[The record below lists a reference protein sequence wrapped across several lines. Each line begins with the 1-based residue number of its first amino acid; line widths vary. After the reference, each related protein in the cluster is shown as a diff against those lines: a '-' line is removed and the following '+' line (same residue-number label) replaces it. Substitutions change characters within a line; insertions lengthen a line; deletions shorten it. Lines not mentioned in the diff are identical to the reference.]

1 MLVLLFLYFTLLFR
15 SKTSSPVISEYII
28 TVRWRLKAKFDFFIL
43 KDAATHKTPTRVVSH
58 SSSSDSGDVSDR
70 DDSQSSDKSMR
81 KGSKNI
87 VPMRRPSLMAVPA
100 ASRTQ
105 HFGSFYLRMGAVGK
119 SKSSWIFWH
128 KILNQMIFSVFGI
141 GSMIYSGLELGQ
153 YFEIEKD
160 SKCHNYLL
168 VITPG
173 TRITFIFIQMYF
185 IFFLNNEVK
194 YNIFIKAKSFYFKE
208 IIQSQVW
215 LLFTTISTS

>member
-1 MLVLLFLYFTLLFR
+1 
-15 SKTSSPVISEYII
+15 
-28 TVRWRLKAKFDFFIL
+28 
-43 KDAATHKTPTRVVSH
+43 
-58 SSSSDSGDVSDR
+58 
-70 DDSQSSDKSMR
+70 
-81 KGSKNI
+81 
-87 VPMRRPSLMAVPA
+87 
-100 ASRTQ
+100 
-105 HFGSFYLRMGAVGK
+105 
-119 SKSSWIFWH
+119 
-128 KILNQMIFSVFGI
+128 
-141 GSMIYSGLELGQ
+141 MIYSGLELGQ

-194 YNIFIKAKSFYFKE
+194 HNIFIKAKSIYFKE